1 MNLPPKFPQGLFS
14 LLEANSTLQRNTR
27 NPLTM
32 NLCYVVWI
40 DLLELVKT
48 TNTHLVNVETYF
60 LLENSSLNAVN
71 LTADLSLSLR
81 SPRHF

>member
-14 LLEANSTLQRNTR
+14 LLEVNSTLQRNTR

-32 NLCYVVWI
+32 NLCYVVWT

-48 TNTHLVNVETYF
+48 TNTHLANVETYF
-60 LLENSSLNAVN
+60 LPENSSLNAVN